1 MFKISK
7 PLGGLREDLQYKKS
21 PWNLYSLKYQLVI
34 IWLEILQGYYYG
46 EINTKY
52 KSAVQY
58 STKKQVRFKK
68 LILNNIVHTS
78 WIVGS
83 GNWVTVC
90 WEIKFFHYAII
101 RKKKQCS
108 TRLVLGW
115 NGYTS
120 TCCWELISFSGLDSS
135 TVMLRLF
142 RTWSSLLLWLDS
154 EKVIKLQQLYSGTS
168 LCRHLGITDS
178 FLCPWGEAREIQ
190 GAQHS
195 ISIKNLRFLYRL
207 PRAKV
212 RCQGALGAART
223 QPYY

>member
-1 MFKISK
+1 MVIESQSV
-7 PLGGLREDLQYKKS
+7 EKS
-21 PWNLYSLKYQLVI
+21 SFFRY
-34 IWLEILQGYYYG
+34 
-46 EINTKY
+46 
-52 KSAVQY
+52 AV
-58 STKKQVRFKK
+58 
-68 LILNNIVHTS
+68 
-78 WIVGS
+78 
-83 GNWVTVC
+83 
-90 WEIKFFHYAII
+90 I
-101 RKKKQCS
+101 RKKNNVQQ
-108 TRLVLGW
+108 VLGW
-115 NGYTS
+115 NGYTI

-212 RCQGALGAART
+212 RCQPRGHLGLPEHSPT
-223 QPYY
+223 IKCITYPSELNWNVSSSSS